1 MEKKIKRMTSPFAF
15 YITGG
20 FLILY
25 AWMLPFYRWQDYGIA
40 IVCTVP
46 VFLLSRKLLPKI
58 ELEELQVSDL
68 QSADEY
74 CNMILEDM
82 EAYMKQLNVLYSQL
96 EKEKLQRD
104 ILHIL
109 NISDD
114 IRNVLVK
121 EPQKS
126 RRLRKFVN
134 ISYPSL
140 LEILK
145 TYDELE
151 NEHRELDTF
160 QSSMKKVEQQ
170 ISQFVKLFEDQYTA
184 LFEDKIRELDAE
196 LAVIE
201 QMVIK
206 TEGGKRYE

>member
-1 MEKKIKRMTSPFAF
+1 MEKKIKRMTSPFAI

-20 FLILY
+20 FIILY

>member
-170 ISQFVKLFEDQYTA
+170 VSQFVKLFEDQYTA

>member
-1 MEKKIKRMTSPFAF
+1 
-15 YITGG
+15 
-20 FLILY
+20 
-25 AWMLPFYRWQDYGIA
+25 
-40 IVCTVP
+40 
-46 VFLLSRKLLPKI
+46 
-58 ELEELQVSDL
+58 
-68 QSADEY
+68 
-74 CNMILEDM
+74 MILEDM

-170 ISQFVKLFEDQYTA
+170 VSQFVKLFEDQYTA

>member
-25 AWMLPFYRWQDYGIA
+25 AWMLPFYRWQDYCIA

-170 ISQFVKLFEDQYTA
+170 VSQFVKLFEDQYTA

>member
-1 MEKKIKRMTSPFAF
+1 VEKKIKRMTSPFAF

-170 ISQFVKLFEDQYTA
+170 VSQFVKLFEDQYTA

>member
-46 VFLLSRKLLPKI
+46 VFLFSRKLLPKI

-96 EKEKLQRD
+96 EKEK
-104 ILHIL
+104 
-109 NISDD
+109 
-114 IRNVLVK
+114 
-121 EPQKS
+121 QK
-126 RRLRKFVN
+126 
-134 ISYPSL
+134 
-140 LEILK
+140 
-145 TYDELE
+145 
-151 NEHRELDTF
+151 
-160 QSSMKKVEQQ
+160 
-170 ISQFVKLFEDQYTA
+170 TA
-184 LFEDKIRELDAE
+184 
-196 LAVIE
+196 
-201 QMVIK
+201 
-206 TEGGKRYE
+206 

>member
-1 MEKKIKRMTSPFAF
+1 VEKKIKRMTSPFAF

-46 VFLLSRKLLPKI
+46 VFLFSRKLLPKI

-140 LEILK
+140 LEIIK

-170 ISQFVKLFEDQYTA
+170 VSQFVKLFEDQYTA

>member
-1 MEKKIKRMTSPFAF
+1 MTSPFAF

-170 ISQFVKLFEDQYTA
+170 VSQFVKLFEDQYTA